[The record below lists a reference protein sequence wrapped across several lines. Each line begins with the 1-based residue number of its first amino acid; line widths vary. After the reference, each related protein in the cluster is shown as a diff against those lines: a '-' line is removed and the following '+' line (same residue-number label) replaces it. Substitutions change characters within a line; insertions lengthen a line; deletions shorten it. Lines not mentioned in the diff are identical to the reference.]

1 MPNITEKE
9 FENLARLILET
20 AGIQLDK
27 GKEYL
32 MEARME
38 PILERHGLDTYN
50 DLYNQ
55 AISDATG
62 KLKASIVDAITIN
75 ETYFFRDNAP
85 FDLLKNKV
93 IPDIID
99 RKSTISPNRKIQL
112 KIWSAACSTGQEVY
126 SLGMM
131 FREMRLNADRFE
143 INILG
148 TDISSEAVAKAS
160 YGKYN
165 QFEIERGLSGHY
177 LGKYFTKLANGWKI
191 KDEIRSMA
199 RFSQMDLNKPFSGVG
214 LFDVILCRNVAIYF
228 PLSVK
233 ISLFQKLA
241 AVLNPHGVLLVGG
254 SESLA
259 GLANDFVPRH
269 YLNSVFY
276 QLRKNDPDKPESPQL
291 SPYRQVEA
299 PPVPPKPRITPR
311 AARPHRLKPNTPRPP
326 DPIRPENSN
335 TALQT
340 GPPEQSKPPA
350 VDYPGKT
357 TTFFSEK
364 SEKKSL
370 LKSLQSQPG
379 RARSPMIK
387 RNSGGKKEKTSLLE
401 KLNKDKKD

>member
-9 FENLARLILET
+9 FENLARLIVET

-99 RKSTISPNRKIQL
+99 RKTTISPNRKIQL

-233 ISLFQKLA
+233 ISLFQK
-241 AVLNPHGVLLVGG
+241 
-254 SESLA
+254 
-259 GLANDFVPRH
+259 
-269 YLNSVFY
+269 
-276 QLRKNDPDKPESPQL
+276 
-291 SPYRQVEA
+291 
-299 PPVPPKPRITPR
+299 
-311 AARPHRLKPNTPRPP
+311 
-326 DPIRPENSN
+326 
-335 TALQT
+335 
-340 GPPEQSKPPA
+340 
-350 VDYPGKT
+350 
-357 TTFFSEK
+357 
-364 SEKKSL
+364 
-370 LKSLQSQPG
+370 
-379 RARSPMIK
+379 
-387 RNSGGKKEKTSLLE
+387 
-401 KLNKDKKD
+401 